1 MQTLKI
7 VPLTDTAIIPTL
19 GSPGSAGW
27 DLYADEILAIPPL
40 SRAMVATGIC
50 IALPDHTAGLIWPR
64 SGLAYRY
71 GIDVL
76 AGVIDSDYTGPVN
89 VVLQNHSDEWFTIQ
103 PGDRIA
109 QLLIQPITQ
118 VNLMLVASLDDTQR
132 GAGGFGSTGR

>member
-1 MQTLKI
+1 MQTLQV
-7 VPLTDTAIIPTL
+7 VPITDTATIPTK
-19 GSPGSAGW
+19 GTPYSAGW
-27 DLYADEILAIPPL
+27 DLYADENLAIRPL

-50 IALPDHTAGLIWPR
+50 IALPEHTAGLIWPR
-64 SGLAYRY
+64 SGLAYRH

-89 VVLQNHSDEWFTIQ
+89 VVLQNHSDEWFTIK
-103 PGDRIA
+103 PGQRIA

-118 VNLMLVASLDDTQR
+118 VNLMVVASLDDTQR

>member
-7 VPLTDTAIIPTL
+7 VTLTDTATIPTL
-19 GSPGSAGW
+19 GSPGAAGW
-27 DLYADEILAIPPL
+27 DLYADENIDIRPL
-40 SRAMVATGIC
+40 SRAMVATGI
-50 IALPDHTAGLIWPR
+50 AVRLRLNTVGLIWPR
-64 SGLAYRY
+64 SGLAYKH

-76 AGVIDSDYTGPVN
+76 AGVIDCDYTGPVN
-89 VVLQNHSDEWFTIQ
+89 VVLQNHSDQCFTIQ

-118 VNLMLVASLDDTQR
+118 VNLMLVASLDHTQR

>member
-7 VPLTDTAIIPTL
+7 VTLTDAAIIPTKAT
-19 GSPGSAGW
+19 PGSAGW
-27 DLYADEILAIPPL
+27 DLYADENLAIRPL

-64 SGLAYRY
+64 SGLAYKH

-76 AGVIDSDYTGPVN
+76 AGVIDFDYTGPVN
-89 VVLQNHSDEWFTIQ
+89 VVLQNHSDEWFTIN

-109 QLLIQPITQ
+109 QLLIQPITE

>member
-7 VPLTDTAIIPTL
+7 VTLTNTAMIPTKVTH
-19 GSPGSAGW
+19 GSAGW
-27 DLYADEILAIPPL
+27 DLYADEILAIRPL

-50 IALPDHTAGLIWPR
+50 ISLPNDTAGLIWPR
-64 SGLAYRY
+64 SGLAYRH

-89 VVLQNHSDEWFTIQ
+89 VVLQNHSDEWFTIK
-103 PGDRIA
+103 PGHRIA

-118 VNLMLVASLDDTQR
+118 VNLMVVPSLDDTQR